1 MFSKSKINIAMAA
14 TLAFTSVG
22 CSDFLNGKKAEPQ
35 VMELSDA
42 RFKCLQSLPNQ
53 LQKFS
58 VGDAQEKDIR
68 DGSDCMIEALL
79 YFNKRTFGSLPNA
92 YTVEEMRKFFGKYFL
107 KENNVTPQF
116 AAELMKIK
124 QALLGGATT
133 YITKEEI
140 IRLVE
145 ILKVVRE
152 EAVQLA
158 PHVKILLNQKT
169 QKTAEWEQITL
180 ATDQL
185 RLALQRLLDKTQIA
199 KSEYSFED
207 AKKALAGFS
216 EFIRGETPFAPYDQ
230 YGEWI
235 PVVESVK
242 NILMGERAQF
252 TSKLQWSESLDTLI
266 NLYELALKYHY
277 SLSDLKFE
285 DRSKLRQVSQ
295 FLGQSLQLIQNSHGL
310 KTTGRITIK
319 DIDNLIEQLTAK
331 FPSSISGKALK
342 KTYRAVLIKV
352 LDPERKSDTRDLQGL
367 ERKHLAT
374 IAREFNIWRLHQ
386 SFVDSLQYDE
396 MGGGYTQSELYQ
408 AYTKFN
414 RSFVIEKGLVDDA
427 FEQKALELA
436 WQDYGEILK
445 KETPVS
451 FNEQGR
457 LIIARDAK
465 NMKQT
470 WKSLTK
476 ANFVRALARLLTL
489 GWGDNTKGRMTSASI
504 SQPGLISWYDD
515 FQEIG
520 RDLKA
525 FDPRSA
531 NSGGRSFLEANFF
544 TFSGNGDQAMDQS
557 ETYEFVSTLVAA
569 GLSSSQAVQDH
580 MGLAGCLIEEKDVF
594 GNAFIKEE
602 CFKSQIRKHFDL
614 YFNNLPGM
622 VQYVRSL
629 STADWEQFYRHL
641 AVASEAPSQ
650 KRGYVE
656 TANIRTMVTILHYIE
671 GLMVMYDADGSSTLS
686 LDEIY
691 AATPRF
697 MSFFKTVTDTK
708 SETLLEEGFAY
719 LVFRGSIPGAGG
731 LARFQWDKMW
741 GIDDARRM
749 EIVRIFG
756 TLKDQLNKPKN

>member
-1 MFSKSKINIAMAA
+1 MFFKNTFRI
-14 TLAFTSVG
+14 LTSVTVALTSAG
-22 CSDFLNGKKAEPQ
+22 CSEFLNGKKAEPQ

-42 RFKCLQSLPNQ
+42 RFKCLQSLPQQ

-58 VGDAQEKDIR
+58 VGEAQEQDIR
-68 DGSDCMIEALL
+68 DGADCMTEALL

-107 KENNVTPQF
+107 KENNVSPQF

-124 QALLGGATT
+124 RALLGGSTT

-140 IRLVE
+140 VHIVE
-145 ILKVVRE
+145 IMKVVRD
-152 EAVQLA
+152 EAVLLA
-158 PHVKILLNQKT
+158 PHIKILLNQKT
-169 QKTAEWEQITL
+169 QNTAEWEQISQ

-185 RLALQRLLDKTQIA
+185 RRALQRLLEKTQVS

-235 PVVESVK
+235 PVVEAVK
-242 NILMGERAQF
+242 NVLMGERAQF
-252 TSKLQWSESLDTLI
+252 TSQQQWSDSLDTLI

-277 SLSDLKFE
+277 SLSDLRFE

-295 FLGQSLQLIQNSHGL
+295 FMGQALQLLQNSHTM
-310 KTTGRITIK
+310 KTTGRIAIK
-319 DIDNLIEQLTAK
+319 DIDNLILQLTTK
-331 FPSSISGKALK
+331 FPSTASEKALK

-352 LDPERKSDTRDLQGL
+352 LDPERKADTRDLQGL

-374 IAREFNIWRLHQ
+374 ISREFNIWRLHQ
-386 SFVDSLQYDE
+386 SFIDSLQFE
-396 MGGGYTQSELYQ
+396 EKEGGYTQSELFE
-408 AYTKFN
+408 AYKKFN
-414 RSFVIEKGLVDDA
+414 RTFVIEKGLVDDA
-427 FEQKALELA
+427 FEQQALELA
-436 WQDYGEILK
+436 WQDFGEILQK
-445 KETPVS
+445 NIPVS
-451 FNEQGR
+451 FNDEGR
-457 LIIARDAK
+457 LLITRNA
-465 NMKQT
+465 NQLKQT

-476 ANFVRALARLLTL
+476 ANLIRALARLLTI
-489 GWGDNTKGRMTSASI
+489 GWGENATGRMTSAFI
-504 SQPGLISWYDD
+504 SQQGLINWYDD

-569 GLSSSQAVQDH
+569 GLSSAQALQNH
-580 MGLAGCLIEEKDVF
+580 MALAGCEVKEKDVF
-594 GNAFIKEE
+594 GNPYINQG
-602 CFKSQIRKHFDL
+602 CFRDKLHKHFHY

-622 VQYVRSL
+622 VQYVQSL
-629 STADWEQFYRHL
+629 SVADWEQFYRHL
-641 AVASEAPSQ
+641 AVAAEAPGQ
-650 KRGYVE
+650 KPGLIE
-656 TANIRTMVTILHYIE
+656 TANIRTLVTILHYIE
-671 GLMVMYDADGSSTLS
+671 GMMVMYDADGSSTLS

-691 AATPRF
+691 AASPRF

-708 SETLLEEGFAY
+708 SETLLKEGFAY
-719 LVFRGSIPGAGG
+719 LVFRGSIPGAGA
-731 LARFQWDKMW
+731 LAGFQWDKMW
-741 GIDDARRM
+741 GVEDAQRM
-749 EIVRIFG
+749 EIARIFG
-756 TLKDQLNKPKN
+756 TLKDQLNKPKK